1 MGQAD
6 ESMLQV
12 CRLTEL
18 KQIKQG
24 KVQGGG
30 GGGGGGGG
38 QQAGMGGRGGSRQ
51 RGVGMG
57 VG

>member
-18 KQIKQG
+18 KQIKQD

-30 GGGGGGGG
+30 GGGGGGG
-38 QQAGMGGRGGSRQ
+38 SRQ
-51 RGVGMG
+51 AWGRGVGG
-57 VG
+57 RE